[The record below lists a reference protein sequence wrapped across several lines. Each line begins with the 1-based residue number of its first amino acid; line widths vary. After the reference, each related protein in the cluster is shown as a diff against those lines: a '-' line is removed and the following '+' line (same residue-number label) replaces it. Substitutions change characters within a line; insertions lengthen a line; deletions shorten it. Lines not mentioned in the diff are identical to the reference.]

1 MIKQKMSKAVTLLA
15 VLGSLSIISLPVL
28 AGPDYFQLEM
38 SRKLLDAK
46 QKLKQAEAANAAQQ
60 QNLMKEHMEMMQDI
74 VTKMAK
80 TRPRADMTMQ
90 EHEEWIAEHQKLMD
104 QVLDQMMDEHHL
116 MMKSCK
122 H

>member
-1 MIKQKMSKAVTLLA
+1 MSKAVTLLA

>member
-1 MIKQKMSKAVTLLA
+1 MIKHKMTKVVTLLA
-15 VLGSLSIISLPVL
+15 VVSSLVITSLPVS

-38 SRKLLDAK
+38 SRKLNAAK
-46 QKLKQAEAANAAQQ
+46 QKLKQAEAASATQQ
-60 QNLMKEHMEMMQDI
+60 QNLMKEHMAIMQEI
-74 VTKMAK
+74 VTKMANTK
-80 TRPRADMTMQ
+80 PRADMTMQ

-104 QVLDQMMDEHHL
+104 QVLNQMMEEHHL